1 VGDVSYGFK
10 LRRRDWQQMREHIQ
24 QTLPEEACGLL
35 GGKNGISQVV
45 SPVANELKSPV
56 RFRMNANEQV
66 QALLKIEDSGLD
78 LLAIYHSH
86 PTGPA
91 HPSQTDLDEFA
102 YPNVPYIIWQLEGGN
117 WSCLAFLLNKDNFS
131 EIPLIMI
138 DNE

>member
-1 VGDVSYGFK
+1 MGDVNRGLR
-10 LRRRDWQQMREHIQ
+10 LRRVDWDQMREHIE

-35 GGKNGISQVV
+35 GGKIGISQVV
-45 SPVANELKSPV
+45 YAVANELKSPV
-56 RFRMNANEQV
+56 CFRMNAYEQV

-102 YPNVPYIIWQLEGGN
+102 YPDVPYMIWYLEGGK
-117 WSCLAFLLNKDNFS
+117 WCCQAFLLFKDYFS
-131 EIPLIMI
+131 EIPLVMI
-138 DNE
+138 GDE